1 MHIDRQGRLLCL
13 RVCVNSILVFYLFTK
28 NLESKKLMVHLSNW
42 LVLTS
47 ENHLLI
53 SILILKFV
61 NSLDLSDV
69 SLV

>member
-1 MHIDRQGRLLCL
+1 M
-13 RVCVNSILVFYLFTK
+13 NSIPVFYLFTK
-28 NLESKKLMVHLSNW
+28 NLESRKLMVHLSNW